1 MFSAYYDN
9 FSNDKHCCP
18 KYFDFFVVVQNILFF
33 FLKSIPSDTIDAI
46 THSSSSHD
54 LAVTVGGTV
63 GASVIVVIG
72 VILAFVAIRYAF

>member
-1 MFSAYYDN
+1 MITLVTISI
-9 FSNDKHCCP
+9 
-18 KYFDFFVVVQNILFF
+18 VVQNILIFLLLSKIFCFF